1 MWFEPLIILGI
12 GALISLGL
20 YAYYLPQIRYMK
32 ERYEKFSSTVRE
44 KLIDMTE
51 DERREFF
58 SNMPKETQNFFK
70 GILYD
75 DFAFQGIDQFH
86 TSQLHLQQ
94 VEQIN
99 QEQFRQF
106 TQWAMDEG
114 LKSVTPFDHGGYVQG
129 PGFNPSDTMAYE
141 SMQMHNH
148 MDHMHSNMDNM
159 NTGMDHMSLGMD
171 SFHHGF

>member
-20 YAYYLPQIRYMK
+20 YTYYLPQIRDMRK
-32 ERYEKFSSTVRE
+32 RYEQFSSKVKE
-44 KLIDMTE
+44 KLVDMTE
-51 DERREFF
+51 EERREFF
-58 SNMPKETQNFFK
+58 SSVPRETESFFK
-70 GILYD
+70 GILQD
-75 DFAFQGIDQFH
+75 DFDFHGIEQFQISQF
-86 TSQLHLQQ
+86 HLQQ

-99 QEQFRQF
+99 QEQFHQF

-129 PGFNPSDTMAYE
+129 PGFNPSDTMAHD
-141 SMQMHNH
+141 SMQMHH
-148 MDHMHSNMDNM
+148 QMDHMHSSMDNM
-159 NTGMDHMSLGMD
+159 NSGMD